1 MEGRQN
7 GPAASS
13 SSSAYALSSG
23 ASGLPAPEATPCGGS
38 SDGRSISDTGG
49 GGSGSGPPAVVMSLA
64 RMIVVVYRFWL
75 TDLRS
80 LRTFFKSAL
89 RAFMVAPCFA
99 APFFNCF
106 SARF

>member
-1 MEGRQN
+1 M
-7 GPAASS
+7 P
-13 SSSAYALSSG
+13 
-23 ASGLPAPEATPCGGS
+23 PAPEATSCGCS

-64 RMIVVVYRFWL
+64 RMIVDVYRFWL